1 VSRETEAC
9 DWCPKP
15 ATKRIEDVRG
25 YETAV
30 ACDGCVKYGIR
41 YVLPIGDPR
50 CGDRHDEDGEG
61 GVNVPRGSGPDPK
74 TPGEARVP
82 GGSDDHLPAENH
94 PDDSAGFEHVIPLT
108 KISGI
113 PSNGILLY
121 DLVPLEWPS
130 DEYKPLRNTLAGS
143 RADEGSTS

>member
-1 VSRETEAC
+1 VSTPEAC
-9 DWCPKP
+9 DWCPEP

-41 YVLPIGDPR
+41 YVLPINDPR

-61 GVNVPRGSGPDPK
+61 GVNVPAGDSPDPK
-74 TPGEARVP
+74 TPPKAGLPVP
-82 GGSDDHLPAENH
+82 GGEYQPIENR
-94 PDDSAGFEHVIPLT
+94 PDDSAGIGHVIPLT

-121 DLVPLEWPS
+121 DLVPYTWPP
-130 DEYKPLRNTLAGS
+130 DEYKPLRNVLAGS
-143 RADEGSTS
+143 RTDEGSMN